1 MVTMERAVRES
12 VSSKSCP
19 VAASLLLNAALLVS
33 HKHAEET
40 QTSEEWLMTNLIAG
54 AFDAKR

>member
-1 MVTMERAVRES
+1 MERAVRES